1 MRRVVVLPS
10 LLAIRRAF
18 VFQPLP
24 MMRQTFLLLPYLAGR
39 RTCLSLPLP
48 VQKYICSWPS
58 LLAGKR
64 ACLLHPLLAM
74 KRVFWLLPLLA
85 LPMAQAQ
92 PGLGRLFNTP
102 QERQTIDASRSKSA
116 GSGAAYPRGG
126 AGLTGE
132 LAQTEAQRMAGGVSP
147 SMQQGLMPGMPP
159 VQSAPGMPPEMQM
172 PSSTGMAQGRLP
184 GLAPDV
190 VPDLPPNMPP
200 GMQAEMIAM
209 ARAAREMAPAQNQ
222 AAAMA
227 QQQQQPPQM
236 QQMQQMQQMPMPMPG
251 SSSASAADTPQL
263 SEQLTMNG
271 VLRSSNG
278 RSTVWLN
285 NQPQRGAANKFTNRD
300 SKAVTVTL
308 PSGKRI
314 VLQPGQ
320 RYDLADGRV
329 KDVSQ

>member
-1 MRRVVVLPS
+1 MRRVVVLPP
-10 LLAIRRAF
+10 LLAS
-18 VFQPLP
+18 
-24 MMRQTFLLLPYLAGR
+24 R
-39 RTCLSLPLP
+39 RTCLL
-48 VQKYICSWPS
+48 
-58 LLAGKR
+58 R
-64 ACLLHPLLAM
+64 PLLAM
-74 KRVFWLLPLLA
+74 KRVFCLLPLLA
-85 LPMAQAQ
+85 LPVAQAQ

-102 QERQTIDASRSKSA
+102 QERQNIDNNRSKAA
-116 GSGAAYPRGG
+116 GLGAAYPRGG

-132 LAQTEAQRMAGGVSP
+132 MAP
-147 SMQQGLMPGMPP
+147 SMPQGMPPGMQPPVQSTPGMPP
-159 VQSAPGMPPEMQM
+159 GMQV

-209 ARAAREMAPAQNQ
+209 ARAARELAPAQHQ

-236 QQMQQMQQMPMPMPG
+236 QPVQQMPMPMPG
-251 SSSASAADTPQL
+251 ASSAAAADTPPPV
-263 SEQLTMNG
+263 EQLTMNG

>member
-1 MRRVVVLPS
+1 
-10 LLAIRRAF
+10 
-18 VFQPLP
+18 
-24 MMRQTFLLLPYLAGR
+24 
-39 RTCLSLPLP
+39 
-48 VQKYICSWPS
+48 
-58 LLAGKR
+58 
-64 ACLLHPLLAM
+64 
-74 KRVFWLLPLLA
+74 
-85 LPMAQAQ
+85 
-92 PGLGRLFNTP
+92 
-102 QERQTIDASRSKSA
+102 
-116 GSGAAYPRGG
+116 
-126 AGLTGE
+126 
-132 LAQTEAQRMAGGVSP
+132 
-147 SMQQGLMPGMPP
+147 
-159 VQSAPGMPPEMQM
+159 M

-209 ARAAREMAPAQNQ
+209 ARATRELAPAQNQ

-236 QQMQQMQQMPMPMPG
+236 QQMQQMPMPMPG
-251 SSSASAADTPQL
+251 ASSAAATDTPPP

>member
-1 MRRVVVLPS
+1 MKTVFLLLS
-10 LLAIRRAF
+10 LLA
-18 VFQPLP
+18 
-24 MMRQTFLLLPYLAGR
+24 
-39 RTCLSLPLP
+39 LS
-48 VQKYICSWPS
+48 
-58 LLAGKR
+58 A
-64 ACLLHPLLAM
+64 
-74 KRVFWLLPLLA
+74 
-85 LPMAQAQ
+85 AQAQ

-102 QERQTIDASRSKSA
+102 QERQVIDANRSKSA
-116 GSGAAYPRGG
+116 GSGTGYPRGG

-132 LAQTEAQRMAGGVSP
+132 LAP
-147 SMQQGLMPGMPP
+147 STAQGLPPGMQVPGQPGPGMPP
-159 VQSAPGMPPEMQM
+159 GMQI
-172 PSSTGMAQGRLP
+172 PSSDGMAQGTRP

-190 VPDLPPNMPP
+190 VPDLPPNIPP
-200 GMQAEMIAM
+200 GMRAEMIAM
-209 ARAAREMAPAQNQ
+209 ARAAREQASAQNQ

-236 QQMQQMQQMPMPMPG
+236 QQMQQMQQMPTPG
-251 SSSASAADTPQL
+251 SAADTPPP

-285 NQPQRGAANKFTNRD
+285 NQPQRGAANKFINRD

-308 PSGKRI
+308 PSGRRI

>member
-1 MRRVVVLPS
+1 MRRVVVLPP
-10 LLAIRRAF
+10 LLAS
-18 VFQPLP
+18 
-24 MMRQTFLLLPYLAGR
+24 R
-39 RTCLSLPLP
+39 RTCLL
-48 VQKYICSWPS
+48 
-58 LLAGKR
+58 R
-64 ACLLHPLLAM
+64 PLLAM
-74 KRVFWLLPLLA
+74 KRVFCLLPLLA
-85 LPMAQAQ
+85 LPVAQAQ

-102 QERQTIDASRSKSA
+102 QERQNIDNNRSKAA
-116 GSGAAYPRGG
+116 GPGAAYPRGG

-132 LAQTEAQRMAGGVSP
+132 MAP
-147 SMQQGLMPGMPP
+147 SMPQGMPPGMQPPVQSTPGMPP
-159 VQSAPGMPPEMQM
+159 GMQV

-209 ARAAREMAPAQNQ
+209 ARAARELAPAQNQ

-236 QQMQQMQQMPMPMPG
+236 QPVQQVPLPMPG
-251 SSSASAADTPQL
+251 ASSAAAADTPPP
-263 SEQLTMNG
+263 SDQLTMNG

-285 NQPQRGAANKFTNRD
+285 NEPQRGGANKFTNRD

-329 KDVSQ
+329 KDVNQ

>member
-1 MRRVVVLPS
+1 MRRIVVLPS
-10 LLAIRRAF
+10 LLTLRRN
-18 VFQPLP
+18 
-24 MMRQTFLLLPYLAGR
+24 
-39 RTCLSLPLP
+39 CLT
-48 VQKYICSWPS
+48 
-58 LLAGKR
+58 
-64 ACLLHPLLAM
+64 HPLRAM

-126 AGLTGE
+126 AGSTGE
-132 LAQTEAQRMAGGVSP
+132 MAP

-159 VQSAPGMPPEMQM
+159 VQSAPGMPPGMQI

-184 GLAPDV
+184 GLAPDI

-209 ARAAREMAPAQNQ
+209 ARAARELAPAQNQ

-227 QQQQQPPQM
+227 QQQQQPPP
-236 QQMQQMQQMPMPMPG
+236 MQQMQQMPMPG
-251 SSSASAADTPQL
+251 ASSAAAADTPPP

>member
-1 MRRVVVLPS
+1 
-10 LLAIRRAF
+10 
-18 VFQPLP
+18 
-24 MMRQTFLLLPYLAGR
+24 
-39 RTCLSLPLP
+39 
-48 VQKYICSWPS
+48 
-58 LLAGKR
+58 
-64 ACLLHPLLAM
+64 M

-102 QERQTIDASRSKSA
+102 QERQIIDASRSKST

-147 SMQQGLMPGMPP
+147 SMPQGMPPGMQPP
-159 VQSAPGMPPEMQM
+159 VQSTSGMPPGMLGMQM
-172 PSSTGMAQGRLP
+172 PSSAGMAQGRLP

-209 ARAAREMAPAQNQ
+209 ARAAREMASAQNQ

-227 QQQQQPPQM
+227 QQQQQPPP
-236 QQMQQMQQMPMPMPG
+236 MQQMQQMPMPG
-251 SSSASAADTPQL
+251 ASSAAAADTPPP

>member
-1 MRRVVVLPS
+1 MRRVVVIPS
-10 LLAIRRAF
+10 LL
-18 VFQPLP
+18 
-24 MMRQTFLLLPYLAGR
+24 GSR
-39 RTCLSLPLP
+39 RTCSL
-48 VQKYICSWPS
+48 
-58 LLAGKR
+58 R
-64 ACLLHPLLAM
+64 PLLAM
-74 KRVFWLLPLLA
+74 KRVFCLLPLLA
-85 LPMAQAQ
+85 LPLAQAQ

-102 QERQTIDASRSKSA
+102 QERQTIDASRSTAA
-116 GSGAAYPRGG
+116 GSGAAYTRGG

-132 LAQTEAQRMAGGVSP
+132 MAP
-147 SMQQGLMPGMPP
+147 SMQQGLMPGMPH
-159 VQSAPGMPPEMQM
+159 VQSAPGMPPGMQM
-172 PSSTGMAQGRLP
+172 PSSAGMAQGRLP

-209 ARAAREMAPAQNQ
+209 ARAARELAPAQNQ
-222 AAAMA
+222 ATAMA
-227 QQQQQPPQM
+227 QQQQQPPP
-236 QQMQQMQQMPMPMPG
+236 MQQMQQMPMPG
-251 SSSASAADTPQL
+251 ASSAAAADTPPP

-271 VLRSSNG
+271 VLHSSNG

-300 SKAVTVTL
+300 SKAFTVTL

>member
-1 MRRVVVLPS
+1 ML
-10 LLAIRRAF
+10 
-18 VFQPLP
+18 
-24 MMRQTFLLLPYLAGR
+24 T
-39 RTCLSLPLP
+39 
-48 VQKYICSWPS
+48 
-58 LLAGKR
+58 
-64 ACLLHPLLAM
+64 M
-74 KRVFWLLPLLA
+74 KRVFCLLPLLT
-85 LPMAQAQ
+85 LPLAQAQ

-102 QERQTIDASRSKSA
+102 QERQTIDASRNKA
-116 GSGAAYPRGG
+116 TGSGAAYPRGSS
-126 AGLTGE
+126 GLTGE
-132 LAQTEAQRMAGGVSP
+132 LAP
-147 SMQQGLMPGMPP
+147 SM
-159 VQSAPGMPPEMQM
+159 A
-172 PSSTGMAQGRLP
+172 P

-209 ARAAREMAPAQNQ
+209 ARAARELAPAQNQ
-222 AAAMA
+222 APAMA
-227 QQQQQPPQM
+227 QQQQQPS
-236 QQMQQMQQMPMPMPG
+236 QMQQMQQMPMPTPG
-251 SSSASAADTPQL
+251 ASSTAAADTPPP
-263 SEQLTMNG
+263 SEQLIMNG

-285 NQPQRGAANKFTNRD
+285 NQPQRGAANKFSNRD